1 MSYSADA
8 ESACTSKAPLSSGTT
23 CGSSRGGVCGRYG
36 GDVGEMWGRYWGRC
50 GGDTGH
56 DLREL
61 AEGRV
66 ERLDRR
72 LKRRMQEP
80 VHSWACEE
88 TPFTPAAEGSPA
100 APARHGLC
108 EAECGRR
115 RDQPSRVST
124 ARCEHEGVNTAPSG
138 CEYGTVR
145 VRGEGD

>member
-23 CGSSRGGVCGRYG
+23 CGSSRGEVCGRYG
-36 GDVGEMWGRYWGRC
+36 RDVGEMWGRYWGRC

-61 AEGRV
+61 AERRV

-88 TPFTPAAEGSPA
+88 TPFTPDGSSGA
-100 APARHGLC
+100 CTNQRRSARNGRLLRLASV
-108 EAECGRR
+108 EEKQRIVGRR
-115 RDQPSRVST
+115 TQVAMR
-124 ARCEHEGVNTAPSG
+124 TAPRAGMS
-138 CEYGTVR
+138 TSQ
-145 VRGEGD
+145 